1 MLLLITTTHLLE
13 EVPHYDY
20 LGLRLDEKLT
30 MSLAK
35 EAVLAKVNKALIPV
49 LAVVRS
55 LKYQK
60 RDQNPTLASSPIT
73 PLQLWKSSV
82 LPHYL
87 LYLRYFHNPS
97 HIDDLQRDLN
107 RSLNRTMQVYGT
119 HEGLLAE
126 TGTYW

>member
-1 MLLLITTTHLLE
+1 VLLLITTTHLLE

-55 LKYQK
+55 LKYKSEITIQPSPPHPSP
-60 RDQNPTLASSPIT
+60 RSNCGNPAYSRTTFYTSVTSTTHRILT
-73 PLQLWKSSV
+73 TSSV
-82 LPHYL
+82 
-87 LYLRYFHNPS
+87 
-97 HIDDLQRDLN
+97 
-107 RSLNRTMQVYGT
+107 T
-119 HEGLLAE
+119 
-126 TGTYW
+126 